1 MKVLIYKK
9 DPASGVNLAK
19 IVKNL
24 GNEPILISDAK
35 ALINNIIGEEVDA
48 LIIDAHLRKTIS
60 RIERLNKEIPLIL
73 MIPGDGVFP
82 CKTLVTSNT
91 VAILNDTGSI
101 SSFRRALNTAIS
113 RKKRNSLLQNSVE
126 SLKKK
131 VKELE
136 ILNEIVRAINSSLR
150 LDEIIQIIMEKT
162 ADLIKAEGWSVLLLD
177 EEKKELVFKAAAG
190 EAGKK
195 LIGLRLKLG
204 QGIAGWVARSGKS
217 LIVADVS
224 KDPRFYSGVD
234 KKTKFTTKSIL
245 CVPMKSRDKIIGVV
259 EVVNK
264 IGGNPFTKDDL
275 RIFENLVEHVTIALL
290 NARLYEQMEQASI
303 TDDLT
308 RLYNTRYCNQILD
321 EFIKKGQDR
330 KRRISLIFLD
340 VDYFKLVDDNYGH
353 LVGSNTLRLI
363 GERIKQVVR
372 KDDVVVR
379 YGGDE
384 YIVVLPDTAK
394 KRAGIVA
401 ERIRKAINDNPFPA
415 PQNRKFFISVTLG
428 VATYPDDAKT
438 RDQLIGKADKAM
450 YEGKLTGRN
459 RVVIA

>member
-9 DPASGVNLAK
+9 DSSSVTNLVK
-19 IVKNL
+19 VVKNL
-24 GNEPILISDAK
+24 GHKPILVSDDDILRQAIFRK
-35 ALINNIIGEEVDA
+35 EVDI
-48 LIIDAHLRKTIS
+48 LIIEACWRRLIS
-60 RIERLNKEIPLIL
+60 QIERLNKEIPLIL
-73 MIPGDGVFP
+73 MIPEDGVFVGGD
-82 CKTLVTSNT
+82 LITSNT
-91 VAILNDTGSI
+91 VAILTDTGSTL
-101 SSFRRALNTAIS
+101 SFRRAFNMAIS
-113 RKKRNSLLQNSVE
+113 RRKRNLVIQNSVE
-126 SLKKK
+126 SLRKK

-195 LIGLRLKLG
+195 LIGMRLKLG

-217 LIVADVS
+217 LIVSDVS

-245 CVPMKSRDKIIGVV
+245 CVPMKSRNKIIGVV

-264 IGGNPFTKDDL
+264 IGGDPFTEDDL

-290 NARLYEQMEQASI
+290 NARLYEQMERAI
-303 TDDLT
+303 VTDDLT
-308 RLYNTRYCNQILD
+308 RLYNTRYCNKILD
-321 EFIKKGQDR
+321 EFIKKEKAGKR
-330 KRRISLIFLD
+330 KISLIFLD

-353 LVGSNTLRLI
+353 LVGSNTLKLI

-384 YIVVLPDTAK
+384 YIVVLPDTGK
-394 KRAGIVA
+394 KIAGIVA
-401 ERIRKAINDNPFPA
+401 ERIRKAVNNSPFTA
-415 PQNRKFFISVTLG
+415 PRNKKFFISVTLG
-428 VATYPDDAKT
+428 VATYPDDART

-450 YEGKLTGRN
+450 YEGKMTGR
-459 RVVIA
+459 